1 MRGRRSFIRHPLAQ
15 VTQRLAHGAWT
26 CVMTGDMGV
35 TDGHKRPRVGLRNT
49 DYYISQDDAASSVW
63 ASEMTPQG

>member
-1 MRGRRSFIRHPLAQ
+1 MRGHCSFIRHPLAQ
-15 VTQRLAHGAWT
+15 VTQRLAHSVWT
-26 CVMTGDMGV
+26 CMMTGDMGV

-49 DYYISQDDAASSVW
+49 NYYISQDDAASSVW